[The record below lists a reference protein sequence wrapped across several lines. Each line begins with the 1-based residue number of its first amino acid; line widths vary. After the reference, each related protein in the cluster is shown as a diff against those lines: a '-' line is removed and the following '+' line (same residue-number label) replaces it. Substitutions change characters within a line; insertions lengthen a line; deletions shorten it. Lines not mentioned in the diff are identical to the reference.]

1 VSGPGQVP
9 SAGQVDEADHNP
21 RDLRGCFYSFLRFG
35 GCFLYLYITMFL
47 AILAAALISLL
58 FFR

>member
-1 VSGPGQVP
+1 MSGDGELVEDDDQ
-9 SAGQVDEADHNP
+9 HP
-21 RDLRGCFYSFLRFG
+21 RDLMGCFSFAFRFS

-47 AILAAALISLL
+47 AIIAAALLSLL

>member
-1 VSGPGQVP
+1 VYRARQ
-9 SAGQVDEADHNP
+9 SAEADQNP
-21 RDLRGCFYSFLRFG
+21 QDLTGCFFSFLRLT